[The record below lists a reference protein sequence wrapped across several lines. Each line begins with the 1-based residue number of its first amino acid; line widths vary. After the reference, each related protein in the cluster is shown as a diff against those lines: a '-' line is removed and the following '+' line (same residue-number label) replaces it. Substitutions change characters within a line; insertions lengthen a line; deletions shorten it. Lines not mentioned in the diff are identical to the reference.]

1 MATSGK
7 LYLNVCEA
15 KLVRDVEQ
23 DGTEMDP
30 FVQVVNRTQ
39 MLRTQTKEEAGKN
52 PVWNEV
58 LELDVKFIGDVVTIR
73 VKDENVT
80 DSEIVGETEIKLS
93 AFCVQG
99 GIDDWWQLS
108 YKGKKAGEIHLKG
121 MWHPT
126 GSDPVAFSA
135 SVSPGL
141 QQTMQ

>member
-52 PVWNEV
+52 PVWNEL

-99 GIDDWWQLS
+99 GIDDWW
-108 YKGKKAGEIHLKG
+108 
-121 MWHPT
+121 
-126 GSDPVAFSA
+126 
-135 SVSPGL
+135 
-141 QQTMQ
+141 